1 MHFLFEIFDQRLWKL
16 RQESYALASKRND
29 NQLEFGTAFY
39 IYWFYLVLNDFIR
52 LKKLN

>member
-29 NQLEFGTAFY
+29 NQLEFGTTFY